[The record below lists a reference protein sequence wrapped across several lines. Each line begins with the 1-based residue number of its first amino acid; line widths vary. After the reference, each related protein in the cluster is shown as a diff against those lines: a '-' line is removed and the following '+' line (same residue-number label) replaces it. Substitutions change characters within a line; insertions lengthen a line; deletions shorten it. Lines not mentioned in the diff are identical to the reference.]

1 MKKLVMFALIVGAV
15 ALLARLVAAQKAK
28 WQGLTESEVR
38 DKIESGLPKQVPS
51 EKRDEIADKVV
62 TGMREGGVLGD
73 EDELSTSAETDHD
86 RDGEDPDLGDADAS
100 QESDEITASA

>member
-1 MKKLVMFALIVGAV
+1 VKKLVMFAVIVGAV

-73 EDELSTSAETDHD
+73 EDEPSVSAETDHD
-86 RDGEDPDLGDADAS
+86 RDGEEPDLDDADAS
-100 QESDEITASA
+100 QDSDEITASA